1 MIHKSWILITCLLG
15 FSFLN
20 AQTADLA
27 RIEYT
32 YFPQKN
38 SDNSFRRF
46 RAQVAYPIALKKD
59 GAYLVPSVEYRNV
72 NFKFEDPT
80 GFQTTDLDR
89 FQSFTGSLGYTF
101 KFGNDWRFGAEGGL
115 KIASNFSENSI
126 LQDDLIYT
134 GSVFFVKI
142 RDKEEVEIPWR
153 LILGLRYS
161 TTTGFPF
168 PLPIVSYYRKWAEN
182 WSYTV
187 GIPKTN
193 MKYHFSENSELQAFV
208 TLDGFFANIQ
218 RNIDTQP
225 LIFNDRPK
233 AESISMTILLSGLGY
248 QYSITDHLKLY
259 IYGGHTLLNDI
270 RLRDADREDLY
281 TINETNT
288 FYARS
293 GIKFTI
299 F

>member
-1 MIHKSWILITCLLG
+1 MVFQCSNFRSCQDRVYLFSPKKVQIIPSGDFVLRWLILL
-15 FSFLN
+15 
-20 AQTADLA
+20 
-27 RIEYT
+27 R
-32 YFPQKN
+32 
-38 SDNSFRRF
+38 
-46 RAQVAYPIALKKD
+46 LKKE
-59 GAYLVPSVEYRNV
+59 GAYLVPSLEYRNV
-72 NFKFEDPT
+72 NFKFNDET
-80 GFQTTDLDR
+80 GFETADLDR

-115 KIASNFSENSI
+115 KIASNFSENTI
-126 LQDDLIYT
+126 LADDLIYT
-134 GSVFFVKI
+134 GAIFFVKI
-142 RDKEEVEIPWR
+142 KNEEEVDIPWR
-153 LILGLRYS
+153 LILGLQYS

-168 PLPIVSYYRKWAEN
+168 PLPIASYYRKWN
-182 WSYTV
+182 DHWSYTM

-193 MKYHFSENSELQAFV
+193 VKYHFNDKSEVQAFI

-218 RNIDTQP
+218 NNLDTLP
-225 LIFNDRPK
+225 LDLDANKR
-233 AESISMTILLSGLGY
+233 AESMSMTILLSGLGY

-281 TINETNT
+281 TINDSNT